1 MIILIT
7 KKCSNI
13 VPLRLDLKFK
23 VIIIFFFNIILKL
36 IYLDY
41 ASKTIVTGSFRNSN
55 GPS

>member
-13 VPLRLDLKFK
+13 VPLRPDLKFK
-23 VIIIFFFNIILKL
+23 VKIIFFFYIILKL

-41 ASKTIVTGSFRNSN
+41 AFKTIVTGNIRNSN
-55 GPS
+55 GSS